1 MGRSVRSGLD
11 YFPLEVGFFDDH
23 KLLMIEE
30 DHGIRGGYLAIR
42 LIGMIYKEG
51 YFLKWEEA
59 SPFSTAKRVGNSYT
73 GNEVESIV
81 KSCLKYDLF
90 DIEKFNEFSILTSNG
105 IQKRWL
111 HIMNAIRRKVEIN
124 VAYVCISSED
134 IPDKPH
140 LSTDNL
146 QESTQ
151 KKGKERKGKESSSPA
166 DKPQVPKKSKKVST
180 KKNTEPE
187 PYWDLIIEIWFS
199 FNEEKYGGRPI
210 LSGQDA
216 RNLKKLIQ
224 LLKARAKLKQVEW
237 NEQTAPQRLRAYLDE
252 AFEDP
257 WLKGNFLLNNLV
269 TQFNKIILNHSQHAT
284 NRKNTGGTIIP
295 ITGGKS
301 AGAIELVAKLKD
313 NLTASEHAGG

>member
-1 MGRSVRSGLD
+1 
-11 YFPLEVGFFDDH
+11 
-23 KLLMIEE
+23 
-30 DHGIRGGYLAIR
+30 
-42 LIGMIYKEG
+42 
-51 YFLKWEEA
+51 LKWEDA

-151 KKGKERKGKESSSPA
+151 RKGKERKGKESSSPA

-187 PYWDLIIEIWFS
+187 PYWQHFVDTWFFFNQKKFGAPPS
-199 FNEEKYGGRPI
+199 FKGPDPRH
-210 LSGQDA
+210 L
-216 RNLKKLIQ
+216 LKLIG
-224 LLKARAKLKQVEW
+224 LLKDRAALKQVVWDQE
-237 NEQTAPQRLRAYLDE
+237 NALQRFSAFLEE
-252 AFEDP
+252 AFADP
-257 WLKGNFLLNNLV
+257 WLKTHFLLSNLV
-269 TQFNKIILNHSQHAT
+269 TQFDKIILNHSQHAT
-284 NRKNTGGTIIP
+284 NRKTTGGTIIP

-301 AGAIELVAKLKD
+301 AGALELVAKLKD
-313 NLTASEHAGG
+313 SLTASEHTGG